1 MAPIFNI
8 RFGTNG
14 TTADTARHT
23 FTCVSQT
30 AATDTGHFEIRV
42 VVRSRSTTST
52 SHGMLRFEHFKT
64 TTGLANKAQVQLI
77 ENTSG
82 TYDNT
87 SANLIVGLSVNPGA
101 SGVWTFQQITGTV
114 ENMYFG

>member
-1 MAPIFNI
+1 
-8 RFGTNG
+8 
-14 TTADTARHT
+14 
-23 FTCVSQT
+23 
-30 AATDTGHFEIRV
+30 
-42 VVRSRSTTST
+42 
-52 SHGMLRFEHFKT
+52 MLRFEHFNT

-77 ENTSG
+77 QNTSG

-87 SANLIVGLSVNPGA
+87 SVNLRVGLSVNPGA